1 MFNRRLTSLALALSL
16 ASLAAAAPSFAQTAC
31 SPEKLNASLDQFAR
45 APFSAANWRQVTG
58 LGAPKAD
65 PDSPFSSNWAATDAW
80 RKRTAELAADMP
92 DLQDVPYDCRMGYPL
107 DVLNARVEKFG
118 ATDPYIK
125 QWLKSQARVLKA
137 CSGSATAADTTLPD
151 PIEVKPELT
160 QVQSDDRAYQEAS
173 IAFYGTDKTKAV
185 QMFKAIAAGNSVH
198 KAAARYNVA
207 NLLANAK
214 NLSEA
219 RSEAAAILADPALSS
234 VHGITKELQGYI
246 ANLEDT
252 AEGWTTLIDNTVEV
266 LSKPAAAISADAKS
280 QAEYAAALYD
290 IDFVGVRDKES
301 DWWVKG
307 TLPENPTVSKA
318 LVDASRKHPMVL
330 WMMAGQSVDK
340 MYSRAPWS
348 MVGAKWSAWSTA
360 YVDGAMAIQPAAAGI
375 TGPARDMID
384 ALKSGT
390 DDASRAALWAKVKAA
405 AEKVQTSCGDAP
417 ETAAITQLATQ
428 ATRVSVIAGKYDEAY
443 AGLKGLPVT
452 DSAGYIDIILPRL
465 MQAVLATG
473 NAEEGRRLRDAL
485 LTPDLFA
492 AINKRQDYERDGTL
506 SNFAD
511 FLGWVAEDEAK
522 FIDALKLSNAKLSH
536 PVINLLPA
544 SGLRKLAGNDMFSTE
559 QKALLLRAAWT
570 REYARGRTPKKA
582 DTDAMLATNPE
593 LKSAYEAVKTEFPK
607 LRPERQW
614 TLTILRNPR
623 FGILVNSPDWTDA
636 IESTKRESFSEIDS
650 YDHNDKNWW
659 CPLETDRHL
668 GAIRKRFDDDAGL
681 TAVSDYNAKDLQ
693 PVLEDGAV
701 ATSQAARNGLLKAH
715 AMVKAVDWSEV
726 GKLAKAPQAP
736 RLLTQAAIRWAK
748 SSKGKD
754 GAPEALARANQVV
767 RYGCNWHGGHKAYS
781 RPAQEMLQ
789 AKFTDTNWAK
799 QTPYWFDCL
808 NNVWDEQGNKVAT
821 CKPREWAK
829 QAPLR

>member
-1 MFNRRLTSLALALSL
+1 MFTRRLASLALALSV

-31 SPEKLNASLDQFAR
+31 APEKLNASLDQFAR
-45 APFSAANWRQVTG
+45 EPFSAASWRQLNG
-58 LGAPKAD
+58 LGAPQVD
-65 PDSPFSSNWAATDAW
+65 PDSPFNGSYAATDTW
-80 RKRTAELAADMP
+80 RKTTAELAPDMP
-92 DLQDVPYDCRMGYPL
+92 ELQDVPYECRMGYPL
-107 DVLNARVEKFG
+107 EVLNQRVGKLG
-118 ATDPYIK
+118 KTDPYIK
-125 QWLKSQARVLKA
+125 QWLKAQARVLKA
-137 CSGSATAADTTLPD
+137 CSGNATEADTALPD
-151 PIEVKPELT
+151 PIEVKPELA
-160 QVQSDDRAYQEAS
+160 QMQSDDRAYQAAS
-173 IAFYGTDKTKAV
+173 VAFYGQDKTKAV
-185 QMFKAIAAGNSVH
+185 QLFKAIGASNSVH

-214 NLSEA
+214 NLTEA
-219 RSEAAAILADPALSS
+219 RAEAAAILADPSLAS
-234 VHGITKELQGYI
+234 VHGITKALQGYI

-252 AEGWTTLIDNTVEV
+252 AEGWTTLIDNTVDV
-266 LSKPAAAISADAKS
+266 LSKPASAITADPKV

-340 MYSRAPWS
+340 MYSRAPWT
-348 MVGAKWSAWSTA
+348 MVGPKWTAWSAA
-360 YVDGAMAIQPAAAGI
+360 YVDGAMAVQPAAAGI

-384 ALKSGT
+384 ALKTGS

-405 AEKVQTSCGDAP
+405 ADKVQTSCGDAP
-417 ETAAITQLATQ
+417 EAAAITELAAQ
-428 ATRVSVIAGKYDEAY
+428 ATRASVIAGKFDEAY
-443 AGLKGLPVT
+443 AGLKDLPITGSV
-452 DSAGYIDIILPRL
+452 GYVDIILPKL
-465 MQAVLATG
+465 MQSVLATG

-485 LTPDLFA
+485 VTPALIDG
-492 AINKRQDYERDGTL
+492 INKRQDYDRDATL
-506 SNFAD
+506 ANLSG
-511 FLGWVAEDEAK
+511 FLGWVAEDQAK
-522 FIDALKLSNAKLSH
+522 FLEAVKLSNAKLSH
-536 PVINLLPA
+536 PVLNLLPA
-544 SGLRKLAGNDMFSTE
+544 ATLRKLADDATFAPE

-570 REYARGRTPKKA
+570 RDYARGRTPKKA
-582 DTDAMLATNPE
+582 DTEAMLAANPE
-593 LKSAYEAVKTEFPK
+593 VKTAYEAVKTEFPK
-607 LRPERQW
+607 LRADRQW

-623 FGILVNSPDWTDA
+623 FGILVNSPDWTDP
-636 IESTKRESFSEIDS
+636 IESTKRESFAEIDS

-681 TAVSDYNAKDLQ
+681 TAVKDYNADDLK
-693 PVLEDGAV
+693 PVLEDTAV
-701 ATSQAARNGLLKAH
+701 ANADTARDGLLKAH
-715 AMVKAVDWSEV
+715 AMVKAVDWSEA

-748 SSKGKD
+748 ATKD
-754 GAPEALARANQVV
+754 GAAEALGRANQVV

-781 RPAQEMLQ
+781 KPAQEMLQ
-789 AKFTDTNWAK
+789 KRFADTSWAK

-808 NNVWDEQGNKVAT
+808 NNEWDDQGNKVAT
-821 CKPREWAK
+821 CKPREWPK